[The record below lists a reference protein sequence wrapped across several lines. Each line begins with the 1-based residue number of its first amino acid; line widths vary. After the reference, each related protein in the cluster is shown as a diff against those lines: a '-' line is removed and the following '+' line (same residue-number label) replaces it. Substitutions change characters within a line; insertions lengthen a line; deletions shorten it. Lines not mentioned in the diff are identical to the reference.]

1 VWGLWEVD
9 GSRFEIAWPYGFT
22 LQQVPE
28 LAVVDPQ
35 GRVVGRP
42 GQLIDEAAGSGG
54 DPVTIC
60 MLDGV
65 EYPLTPSQ
73 PPG

>member
-1 VWGLWEVD
+1 MGAL
-9 GSRFEIAWPYGFT
+9 GSGWLTVREIAWPSGFS
-22 LQQVPE
+22 LQQGPE

-35 GRVVGRP
+35 GRV
-42 GQLIDEAAGSGG
+42 GSGG

-65 EYPLTPSQ
+65 EYPLAPR
-73 PPG
+73 